1 MTLRRVIHLVVL
13 VVLTVSCGSNNN
25 SNVAAISGVNGVRVP
40 TAQLVKAM
48 TGLCTARDQAATQPD
63 VAKATF
69 FDNSHQAIHDIAAA
83 LERVDRS
90 ASSTLLVAKQKVEAD
105 LDATPPGASLV
116 ADLDHLASVT
126 HDSLDRLHVAA
137 APCPSSP

>member
-1 MTLRRVIHLVVL
+1 MTARRAVLLVVV
-13 VVLTVSCGSNNN
+13 VVLAIGCRSNS
-25 SNVAAISGVNGVRVP
+25 SNVSGISGVNGVRVP
-40 TAQLVKAM
+40 ATQLVKAM

-63 VAKATF
+63 AAKTTF

-83 LERVDRS
+83 LERTDRS

-105 LDATPPGASLV
+105 LDATPPGPSLV
-116 ADLDHLASVT
+116 ADLDRLASVT
-126 HDSLDRLHVAA
+126 HDSLDRLHVTA